1 MDKMF
6 QIFLL
11 GINNKTRTHYIS
23 LSTKI
28 SDIYNHIS
36 KKYNISTNYFY
47 LLHSTKI
54 LDNTNMSNM
63 TIDEFNLK
71 YDTESYKISKDS
83 NISVVIRGTK

>member
-36 KKYNISTNYFY
+36 TKYNISTDYFY

-54 LDNTNMSNM
+54 LNNSNMSNM

-71 YDTESYKISKDS
+71 YDNDSFKISQDS